1 MQRARATR
9 ISAKARRTR
18 SPSRRNSGSSFTRW
32 AAPRAAHLIWRDANS
47 FQVRH
52 HVGVRKAWI
61 LVLLALALVAP
72 AAATTGQG
80 LYGVVTRSPTKPVCS
95 SEEPCSGPAAHTK
108 LRFFRGTTF
117 VSSVV
122 TDARGRYRMRLPP
135 GLYRVRVAG

>member
-1 MQRARATR
+1 VK
-9 ISAKARRTR
+9 KA
-18 SPSRRNSGSSFTRW
+18 S
-32 AAPRAAHLIWRDANS
+32 
-47 FQVRH
+47 
-52 HVGVRKAWI
+52 I

-135 GLYRVRVAG
+135 GLYRVRIAGAPASGIGGSIDPASVSVRAVWRHQNFDIDTGIR